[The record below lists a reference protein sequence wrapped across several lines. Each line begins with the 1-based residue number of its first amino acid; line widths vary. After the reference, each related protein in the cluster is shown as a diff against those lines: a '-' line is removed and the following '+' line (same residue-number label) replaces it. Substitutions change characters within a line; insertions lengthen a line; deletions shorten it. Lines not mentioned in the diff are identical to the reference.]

1 MQEESACNLGPVF
14 SSNMDVNSAKNRG
27 LLQATSNNA
36 DNKNVRE
43 STRPKGNSRRR
54 DNPRGGY
61 DVGQTAVMSQPA
73 SGGYGGDPRK
83 QFKGQGGRR
92 QRDHR
97 RGQNSSAS
105 SQSLSSGSGTDPYAG
120 GSGKPSVMLEDEFEV
135 GSVFNAG
142 SKKQNINH
150 LLNFQFEPR
159 GSQASKKSAN
169 NTKQKFFSKSSGPKY
184 NKEQYLQAN
193 CQFVVKSSGD
203 YSVHLADP
211 DTLVNW
217 DLVEQVVLKTT
228 ASVPSCPICLYPPK
242 AAKVTRCGHV
252 FCWPCILHYLALSD
266 HAWRK
271 CPICYEAIHK
281 PDLKSVISVPWKEF
295 QINDEIELCLM
306 RRERNSLF
314 ALPVD
319 QYFAG
324 VNEKHPTVNDKLTSY
339 SNLVLAT
346 PGQVVNGIIARE
358 RYELEQQYRD
368 EKDEPEACFIEEAL
382 QYLSQR
388 ESGIDIT
395 DQHSTITEE
404 VISEESSNSDD
415 ASDLIDGILDFPL
428 DLKEDCEDD
437 CSGGRPRHASSSS
450 DGTVESVE
458 DNIID
463 EVTAEDL
470 DIEKK
475 STKTAAKETFY
486 FYQSSD
492 GQPIFLHALNVQMLV
507 HEYGSLENCPTKI
520 KGKIM
525 EKDNTSMSESLR
537 NRLRYLRHL
546 PLTSIFEVCEIQ
558 LKSPFVSKETLTEF
572 STQLETRR
580 RRRNKRAREERRREK
595 WIMVEENKKLGKY
608 PDMKCRIE
616 SAFHFPKA
624 APGLDIQQTR
634 ATESLASSI
643 ESTLSTP
650 PNGAVYGSSQEMGS
664 NDGSFSFAKMLKQGV
679 AKPSAYD
686 PEAGKSAAI
695 LNVALKPRKN
705 DDSEPEP
712 EDYIPPPP
720 KASLGDALAQ
730 AFEHAKS
737 SGNSVAAP
745 ENSGKKSSKKG
756 KKMKG
761 QKISLTG
768 SARPI
773 MD

>member
-1 MQEESACNLGPVF
+1 MGA
-14 SSNMDVNSAKNRG
+14 
-27 LLQATSNNA
+27 
-36 DNKNVRE
+36 
-43 STRPKGNSRRR
+43 
-54 DNPRGGY
+54 
-61 DVGQTAVMSQPA
+61 
-73 SGGYGGDPRK
+73 
-83 QFKGQGGRR
+83 
-92 QRDHR
+92 
-97 RGQNSSAS
+97 
-105 SQSLSSGSGTDPYAG
+105 
-120 GSGKPSVMLEDEFEV
+120 GKPSVMLEDEFEV

-159 GSQASKKSAN
+159 GSQANKKSAN

-324 VNEKHPTVNDKLTSY
+324 VNEKHPSVNDKLTSY
-339 SNLVLAT
+339 SNLVLAS

-395 DQHSTITEE
+395 DKHSTIAEE
-404 VISEESSNSDD
+404 VVSEESSNSDD
-415 ASDLIDGILDFPL
+415 TSDLIEEILDFPL
-428 DLKEDCEDD
+428 DLKEDCEDE

-450 DGTVESVE
+450 DGTIESVDE
-458 DNIID
+458 NNID

-475 STKTAAKETFY
+475 SSKTGAKETFY

-507 HEYGSLENCPTKI
+507 HEYGSLENCPKTI
-520 KGKIM
+520 KGKII

-558 LKSPFVSKETLTEF
+558 LKSPFISKETLSEF
-572 STQLETRR
+572 STQLEMRR
-580 RRRNKRAREERRREK
+580 RHRNKRAREERRREK
-595 WIMVEENKKLGKY
+595 WIMVEENKKMGKY

-616 SAFHFPKA
+616 SAFHFPQA
-624 APGLDIQQTR
+624 GGSAGLNIQQANQTKPGSN
-634 ATESLASSI
+634 SLASSFD
-643 ESTLSTP
+643 STLSTS
-650 PNGAVYGSSQEMGS
+650 PNGAVYESNQEVVGS
-664 NDGSFSFAKMLKQGV
+664 NDGSFSFAKMLRQGV
-679 AKPSAYD
+679 AKPSTRTTA
-686 PEAGKSAAI
+686 PIKSTLMSGVVKAT
-695 LNVALKPRKN
+695 KN
-705 DDSEPEP
+705 EDSEPEP
-712 EDYIPPPP
+712 EDYVPPPP
-720 KASLGDALAQ
+720 KTSLGDALAQ
-730 AFEHAKS
+730 AFEQAKTTSGS
-737 SGNSVAAP
+737 SSSTLYNSTLS
-745 ENSGKKSSKKG
+745 NSTAKKSSKKG

>member
-1 MQEESACNLGPVF
+1 MHNESETACNLGPNQ
-14 SSNMDVNSAKNRG
+14 SSNMDVNQKNRG
-27 LLQATSNNA
+27 LVQANSNNA
-36 DNKNVRE
+36 DNKNIRE
-43 STRPKGNSRRR
+43 STRPKGNNRRR

-61 DVGQTAVMSQPA
+61 DVGPVAAPSMA

-92 QRDHR
+92 QRR
-97 RGQNSSAS
+97 SQT
-105 SQSLSSGSGTDPYAG
+105 SQSLSSPGFGSDPYAG
-120 GSGKPSVMLEDEFEV
+120 GASKPSVMLEDEFEV
-135 GSVFNAG
+135 GSVFNSG
-142 SKKQNINH
+142 SKKQNISH
-150 LLNFQFEPR
+150 LMNFQFEPR
-159 GSQASKKSAN
+159 GSQTNKKSGSN
-169 NTKQKFFSKSSGPKY
+169 HFFRKSSGPKY

-211 DTLVNW
+211 DTIVNW
-217 DLVEQVVLKTT
+217 DLIEQVVLKTT

-242 AAKVTRCGHV
+242 AAKVAKCGHV

-271 CPICYEAIHK
+271 CPICYDAIHR
-281 PDLKSVISVPWKEF
+281 PDLKSVVSVPWKEF

-319 QYFAG
+319 QYFDG
-324 VNEKHPTVNDKLTSY
+324 VNEKHPNVNDKLTSY
-339 SNLVLAT
+339 SNLILAT
-346 PGQVVNGIIARE
+346 PGQVVQGIISKE

-395 DQHSTITEE
+395 EHHSTITEE

-415 ASDLIDGILDFPL
+415 AIDLIDEIVAFPL
-428 DLKEDCEDD
+428 DLKEDCEDQD
-437 CSGGRPRHASSSS
+437 CSGGRPRHTSSSS

-470 DIEKK
+470 DIERK
-475 STKTAAKETFY
+475 STKNNGNGQAAAIQSPKDTFY

-520 KGKIM
+520 RGKIV
-525 EKDNTSMSESLR
+525 EKDNTSMNETLR
-537 NRLRYLRHL
+537 YRLRYLRHL
-546 PLTSIFEVCEIQ
+546 PLTSIFEVCEVQ
-558 LKSPFVSKETLTEF
+558 LKSPFISKETLDEF
-572 STQLETRR
+572 SAQMETRR
-580 RRRNKRAREERRREK
+580 RRRNKKSREERRREK
-595 WIMVEENKKLGKY
+595 WIMVEENKRNGIY
-608 PDMKCRIE
+608 PDMTCRVE
-616 SAFHFPKA
+616 SAFHFPGVEA
-624 APGLDIQQTR
+624 GVDIQQAR
-634 ATESLASSI
+634 HTESLANSFD
-643 ESTLSTP
+643 STLSTP
-650 PNGAVYGSSQEMGS
+650 PNSGQDA
-664 NDGSFSFAKMLKQGV
+664 NDGSFSFAKMLKQGA
-679 AKPSAYD
+679 AKPSTYA
-686 PEAGKSAAI
+686 PLKSAAI
-695 LNVALKPRKN
+695 LSVVPQPRKN

-712 EDYIPPPP
+712 EDYVPPPP

-730 AFEHAKS
+730 AFVQAKTGN
-737 SGNSVAAP
+737 GNSAAANKPEVA
-745 ENSGKKSSKKG
+745 KKSGKKG